1 MKYFIDSIE
10 HEIEK
15 QKQKNQINL
24 IKLEGIE
31 SPIIY
36 KEICKY
42 FKNSTLEFEAKL
54 SREKFE
60 EFKRDADI
68 DGGSE
73 NLESIKF
80 LEDNNFVDFDGAMT
94 KWRNGIAINN
104 TNDITKLVLLMGTE
118 LVQDKGGLADFYT
131 INTTTIIKSLKTEK
145 YYSYFKE
152 VIENCGVNIKD
163 TNDIKRSINRVF
175 DAIFSIFPIDLIKVS
190 NIAERLENENFKV
203 ADEII
208 EVIFSLIPQYWDLP
222 EMNSIRP
229 SFIKLKGK
237 SVKATDVIKKAYN
250 FMNRQDYK
258 TTYPTK
264 AKINKIKLQLEEF
277 KKNNFIDDDSR
288 FPIDNDV
295 FLNFEE
301 FSSVLIEFIK
311 GINYEENR
319 QRLMQIDFGII
330 NDILKL
336 KIKDDQTNKRKEKNK
351 VNKISGNPMEVY
363 SEIILDSLNEY
374 KKENKNFPNEIIFE
388 IEDVILG
395 NCIDN
400 DELLDE
406 YNSISAYLGGIIEF
420 INKENF
426 EFEGENLE
434 IKYLDDKDPFS
445 KRKLEI
451 IDNNDA
457 VIEGMESINISRA
470 KSINVASKINI
481 KVFVA
486 KKIEEENGE
495 IVTTNLYK
503 SEWQWVFKP
512 INAWKTQFLLCK
524 NIIKSELCSVDTIPL
539 GWYSENLNELIG
551 FENED
556 EFLNKL
562 LESNIKTITSE
573 IENKVKFI
581 SGIDQNITTLKY
593 LLKEMSED
601 IFKNGFFYEIQN
613 NDSKIYKFISK
624 YYNLMK
630 CINSKYKLLK
640 TIEKEKVFIILNL
653 FNIGVSARDGIEN
666 KEYEYAIMP
675 PIHPIML
682 EKIVDQQI
690 FIRKSIRDILVSSI
704 DKKVTSSKLKYKII
718 KMIQLSEIINGA
730 DVLFGNK
737 NLLTSEKVIANYAI
751 YNDIEY
757 KSEEILN
764 GYNDLIIE
772 DDEINISDMLKSS
785 PKALIISENI
795 IDYIKIF
802 PTRADG
808 IKITMLNPENLQ
820 YIVSGINEVVKTFL
834 DEDINIRLTIVRDKN
849 EKSGIDYLKYWLD
862 NKLSEKD
869 NINIKTFV
877 INKDF
882 ESKNI
887 VESLGD
893 AIKQQD
899 IIFIGN
905 ILKTKSVELREILA
919 EDYERNND
927 SSKYPMV
934 FPPLPL
940 SKSANKR
947 AINIT
952 QTQFD
957 LEYEHT
963 QLLNKIKNPSSK
975 ECEFKVIKE
984 VSIDER
990 KNELLQNIH
999 NSAKWVVCMDESID
1013 KEILSNKNKG
1023 HIVGFT
1029 TGKGNYGELNV
1040 TVSARN
1046 DILEDIKIKLKNRL
1060 RKHFR
1065 SWSNDENTLDSVADF
1080 CIKTAEELDGGKILK
1095 ALNSSD
1101 FAIHSFLSYIITLQ
1115 YLNIPNDDN
1124 EYIIR
1129 ILLNLDS
1136 HMHWFEEL
1144 VINENDEDKIRPDL
1158 LLLEIKK
1165 DDFCDEYGNLK
1176 INATVIECKM
1186 GNEDNIKKNKAIT
1199 QVKKGIL
1206 SLSKIWDK
1214 SIETS
1219 KRYWSNQ
1226 LYRALIFSKINI
1238 DEDDEKYEEVIN
1250 KIDGVLNGR
1259 YKINWS
1265 GKAFAY
1271 WINSSEISCV
1281 DNRVYDI
1288 DDIEHITSD
1297 IRLIE
1302 CGQLYIKKM
1311 LLPKE
1316 KRMENQIFE
1325 EEVVEDLIDID
1336 SLYEELENGNIV
1348 EEKPKSKKVE
1358 IEITLDSK
1366 RDEKDKQNDNK
1377 IDEILDVNKNNELN
1391 KGNIDFSKEYDINTK
1406 NLNDVRVLVG
1416 KEERTKKNIYWEY
1429 GNKELNNRHLFISGR
1444 SGTGK
1449 TYCIQ
1454 CLLYELTKQGV
1465 PAIIFDYTDGFREDK
1480 LDPIFRNF
1488 LGERLK
1494 QKIVMFEKFDINP
1507 FKRQKI
1513 SISGFTKDEEDIDI
1527 ARRIAETFKSVY
1539 SLGDQQFSNLYTATR
1554 NGLEKFGDKMDFSIL
1569 AQELEELGTKEA
1581 KTTLSKIQVFL
1592 DTKAFDN
1599 NSEFSWEKLIKSDGD
1614 VFIVQLTGYTR
1625 DVQTL
1630 LTTLILWD
1638 IWNYARRFGSED
1650 NPFVVVLDE
1659 AQNLDHSETSPS
1671 GYILTEGRKFGVSG
1685 WYATQF
1691 LKGQMDIDE
1700 IGRLQQAAQKIYFAP
1715 PETEIKD
1722 IARIIDSDAKE
1733 AKIWEEKLKFLGK
1746 GECVISGQMKQPNGE
1761 KLIRYSPKI
1770 IKVSSLE
1777 ERENGN

>member
-1 MKYFIDSIE
+1 MKYFINSIE
-10 HEIEK
+10 DEIEK
-15 QKQKNQINL
+15 QEQKKQINL

-42 FKNSTLEFEAKL
+42 FKNSNLDFEAKL

-60 EFKRDADI
+60 EFKKEYNNNDELEI
-68 DGGSE
+68 
-73 NLESIKF
+73 LESIKF
-80 LEDNNFVDFDGAMT
+80 LENNNFVDFDGAMT
-94 KWRNGIAINN
+94 KWRNGIATDNKN
-104 TNDITKLVLLMGTE
+104 ATTKLVLLMGTE

-131 INTTTIIKSLKTEK
+131 INPQTIIKSLKKDK
-145 YYSYFKE
+145 YYAYFKE
-152 VIENCGVNIKD
+152 VIENSGVNIKD
-163 TNDIKRSINRVF
+163 SNEVKKAINRIF
-175 DAIFSIFPIDLIKVS
+175 DEIFSIFPIDLIKVS
-190 NIAERLENENFKV
+190 NIAENLEGETFKIV
-203 ADEII
+203 DEII
-208 EVIFSLIPQYWDLP
+208 EFIFDLIPKYWDLP
-222 EMNSIRP
+222 CMNNIRP
-229 SFIKLKGK
+229 SFNKLKGK
-237 SVKATDVIKKAYN
+237 SAKAADVIKKAYN
-250 FMNRQDYK
+250 FVNRKEYK
-258 TTYPTK
+258 TSYPNK
-264 AKINKIKLQLEEF
+264 GKINKIKSKLEEF
-277 KKNNFIDDDSR
+277 KKNNSIEDDLK
-288 FPIDNDV
+288 FPVDTEV
-295 FLNFEE
+295 FDDFEE
-301 FSSVLIEFIK
+301 FSNVLIDFIK
-311 GINYEENR
+311 GINFEENR
-319 QRLMQIDFGII
+319 KKLMQIDFAIV
-330 NDILKL
+330 NEILKL
-336 KIKDDQTNKRKEKNK
+336 KVKEEGSSKGKKEK
-351 VNKISGNPMEVY
+351 VNKISGNPIEIY

-374 KKENKNFPNEIIFE
+374 KKENNNFPNEIIFN
-388 IEDVILG
+388 IESITLG

-400 DELLDE
+400 DELLEE
-406 YNSISAYLGGIIEF
+406 YKSISAYLGGILDF

-426 EFEGENLE
+426 EFGDENLE

-445 KRKLEI
+445 NRRLEI
-451 IDNNDA
+451 KDENDA
-457 VIEGMESINISRA
+457 VIEGIESIDISRS
-470 KSINVASKINI
+470 KNINVASKINI
-481 KVFVA
+481 KVLVC
-486 KKIEEENGE
+486 KKEEAGNGE
-495 IVTTNLYK
+495 YLTTNLYEN
-503 SEWQWVFKP
+503 EWQWVFNP
-512 INAWKTQFLLCK
+512 INSWKTQFLLCK
-524 NIIKSELCSVDTIPL
+524 NIINNELCSVDNIPL
-539 GWYSENLNELIG
+539 GWYCENLNELIG

-562 LESNIKTITSE
+562 LESKIKIITSE
-573 IENKVKFI
+573 IEEKVKFI
-581 SGIDQNITTLKY
+581 SSVDNQVTTLKY
-593 LLKEMSED
+593 LFKEMSED
-601 IFKNGFFYEIQN
+601 IFKNGFFYEIKN
-613 NDSKIYKFISK
+613 EDSKIYKFIFK
-624 YYNLMK
+624 YYNLIK
-630 CINSKYKLLK
+630 FVNLNFKSFK
-640 TIEKEKVFIILNL
+640 TIEKEKIFILLNL
-653 FNIGVSARDGIEN
+653 FNIGKSNKDGIED
-666 KEYEYAIMP
+666 KEYDNVIMP

-682 EKIVDQQI
+682 EKLVDQQI
-690 FIRKSIRDILVSSI
+690 FIRKSIKDILLSSI
-704 DKKVTSSKLKYKII
+704 DKKVDSSKLKNKII
-718 KMIQLSEIINGA
+718 KMIQLSEITTGA
-730 DVLFGNK
+730 DALFGNK

-751 YNDIEY
+751 YEDLDY

-764 GYNDLIIE
+764 GYNSLIIE
-772 DDEINISDMLKSS
+772 DDEINISDILKSS
-785 PKALIISENI
+785 PKSLIISENI

-808 IKITMLNPENLQ
+808 IKITMLNPESLQ
-820 YIVSGINEVVKTFL
+820 YIVSGINEVVKNFS
-834 DEDINIRLTIVRDKN
+834 DEGINIKLTIIRDKN
-849 EKSGIDYLKYWLD
+849 EKNGVDYLKYWLD

-882 ESKNI
+882 ESKHI
-887 VESLGD
+887 VESLD
-893 AIKQQD
+893 DTLKQQD
-899 IIFIGN
+899 IIFVGN
-905 ILKTKSVELREILA
+905 ILKTKSVELREVF
-919 EDYERNND
+919 EGDYEENND
-927 SSKYPMV
+927 ASKYPMV

-952 QTQFD
+952 QSQFD

-975 ECEFKVIKE
+975 ECEFKVVKE
-984 VSIDER
+984 IAIDER

-1065 SWSNDENTLDSVADF
+1065 SWSNDENTLDLVADF

-1115 YLNIPNDDN
+1115 YLNIPSCDD
-1124 EYIIR
+1124 EYVVR

-1186 GNEDNIKKNKAIT
+1186 GNEDNVKKNKAIT

-1238 DEDDEKYEEVIN
+1238 DEDDEKYERVIN
-1250 KIDGVLNGR
+1250 KIEGVLNGR

-1265 GKAFAY
+1265 GKVFAY
-1271 WINSSEISCV
+1271 WINSREITCI
-1281 DNRVYDI
+1281 DNCVYDI
-1288 DDIEHITSD
+1288 DDVEHITSD
-1297 IRLIE
+1297 IRIIE

-1311 LLPKE
+1311 LLPEE
-1316 KRMENQIFE
+1316 KREENQVFE
-1325 EEVVEDLIDID
+1325 EEVIEDLDDMD
-1336 SLYEELENGNIV
+1336 SLFEKLEADNIDKEKGYIEEV
-1348 EEKPKSKKVE
+1348 EVRNQ
-1358 IEITLDSK
+1358 L
-1366 RDEKDKQNDNK
+1366 DNK
-1377 IDEILDVNKNNELN
+1377 EKEIYKENNNELN
-1391 KGNIDFSKEYDINTK
+1391 NENVEILSGKNGDYKELKDI
-1406 NLNDVRVLVG
+1406 RVLVG
-1416 KEERTKKNIYWEY
+1416 KEERTNKNIYWEY
-1429 GNKELNNRHLFISGR
+1429 GNKDLNNRHLFISGR

-1480 LDPIFRNF
+1480 LDPIFREF

-1722 IARIIDSDAKE
+1722 IARIIDSDTKE

-1761 KLIRYSPKI
+1761 RLIRYSPKI

-1777 ERENGN
+1777 ERKNGNL